1 MADLAN
7 LPNDITPDHFFEL
20 VESALADE
28 PAPSGASPEKLLIHL
43 NGDGGGTWALGFQDG
58 KLTAKKNVGEKDPPL
73 QLSMTVDDWRAFV
86 AGRVRD
92 AVAAKVNVGFDAKQ
106 VAKLYRVTNKTDQVK
121 AFKGNLQLV
130 VEDKEKGGAH
140 RVTLTF
146 GGAGP
151 VTDNPETTV
160 SVDLEDFVGLA
171 GGEINAQTAF
181 FMGKIRLDG
190 DMNLAMSLMALAQ
203 G

>member
-20 VESALADE
+20 LEGALANE
-28 PAPSGASPEKLLIHL
+28 PAPAGASPEKLLIHL
-43 NGDGGGTWALGFQDG
+43 SGDGGATWAIGFQDG
-58 KLTAKKNVGEKDPPL
+58 KLAARKDVGEKDPPL
-73 QLSMTVDDWRAFV
+73 QISLTVDDWRAFV
-86 AGRVRD
+86 AGSVRD
-92 AVAAKVNVGFDAKQ
+92 AVAAKVKVGFDASQ

-121 AFKGNLQLV
+121 AFNGNLQLV
-130 VEDKEKGGAH
+130 VEDKDKGKDH
-140 RVTLTF
+140 RITLTF
-146 GGAGP
+146 GGGKP

-160 SVDLEDFVGLA
+160 SVDLADFVAMA
-171 GGEINAQTAF
+171 GGEMNAQTAF